1 MVALLPLLHAVDA
14 TLSRTSARRLIER
27 KRQRNRPGGARKFQH
42 GLRTPRW
49 VGPRRCRPC
58 GCAPPCWY
66 QPSWRRAAG
75 GGGEEQLGR
84 IGARLPY
91 SSGGAVSYERCER
104 GCIRVHQW
112 LQMHAYKLLMRFSR
126 PAAAKKLVAST
137 GFAAALSVRG
147 RGGSRTYFSRVCD
160 FEPRRRSVGEQS
172 MLQ

>member
-1 MVALLPLLHAVDA
+1 MPGPGPRRPCRACVLLNHRKETAAEPPRRAKISTPAA
-14 TLSRTSARRLIER
+14 TPQL
-27 KRQRNRPGGARKFQH
+27 
-42 GLRTPRW
+42 
-49 VGPRRCRPC
+49 VGPLRCRPC